1 MRKIMRKAV
10 TIKNIAEALNLS
22 RNTVAKA
29 LNGRYV
35 PEKTRALVLK
45 KAAEM
50 HYKSLDTK
58 DTSSEQEKYR
68 ILLISGKPLNNIKY
82 FIPFIGGI
90 EQYCF
95 EHNHE
100 LFQYTFNSDTKP
112 FYELSSYV
120 KSLNID
126 GIITVECFDAD
137 FIRRLLNLKKPV
149 VFTDFTCKPVRSIVN
164 YDIVCADDIGS
175 AEEIVTLLKKKYG
188 ISRFSFIGDIEH
200 CMSFNDRFTGMLAGL
215 FKTSTPHYRGE
226 DLLKDDDS
234 FDYGNAGDL
243 KTEILKL
250 KYRPEC
256 FVCCNDFVARTVC
269 NALATLS
276 ISVPDDALVVGFDNV
291 PEAYSLSPKL
301 TSYAVDKSSLGKT
314 TMQTLIQRITFPEMP
329 TRRISVSAKLIVRE
343 STLRSANI

>member
-1 MRKIMRKAV
+1 MRKAV
-10 TIKNIAEALNLS
+10 TIKSIAEALNLS

-35 PEKTRALVLK
+35 PEKTRAAVLK

-50 HYKSLDTK
+50 HYKSLDAK
-58 DTSSEQEKYR
+58 DTSSKSEKYR
-68 ILLISGKPLNNIKY
+68 ILLVSGKPLNNIKY

-90 EQYCF
+90 EQFCY

-100 LFQYTFNSDTKP
+100 LFQYTFNYDTKP

-126 GIITVECFDAD
+126 GIITVECFDSD
-137 FIRRLLNLKKPV
+137 FVQRLLNLKKPV
-149 VFTDFTCKPVRSIVN
+149 VFTDFTCKPVRSLVN
-164 YDIVCADDIGS
+164 YDVVCADDVGS
-175 AEEIVTLLKKKYG
+175 AQEIVILLNKKYG
-188 ISRFSFIGDIEH
+188 ISKFSFIGDTEH
-200 CMSFNDRFTGMLAGL
+200 CMSFNDRYTGMLAGL
-215 FKTSTPHYRGE
+215 FKTNTPHHRGE
-226 DLLKDDDS
+226 DLLKDDYS
-234 FDYGNAGDL
+234 FDYGNAENL

-269 NALATLS
+269 NALAMLS
-276 ISVPDDALVVGFDNV
+276 VSVPDDAMVVGFDNV
-291 PEAYSLSPKL
+291 PEAYSLVPKL
-301 TSYAVDKSSLGKT
+301 TSYAVDKKFLGKAT
-314 TMQTLIQRITFPEMP
+314 VQTLIQRISFPEMP

-343 STLRSANI
+343 STLKSSDI

>member
-1 MRKIMRKAV
+1 MRKAV

-137 FIRRLLNLKKPV
+137 FIRSLLNLKKPV

-200 CMSFNDRFTGMLAGL
+200 CMSFNDRYTGMLAGL
-215 FKTSTPHYRGE
+215 FKN
-226 DLLKDDDS
+226 S
-234 FDYGNAGDL
+234 FDYGNAENL

-269 NALATLS
+269 NALAMLS
-276 ISVPDDALVVGFDNV
+276 VSVPDDAMVVGFDNV
-291 PEAYSLSPKL
+291 PEAYSLVPKL
-301 TSYAVDKSSLGKT
+301 TSYAVDKKFLGKAT
-314 TMQTLIQRITFPEMP
+314 VQTLIQRISFPEMP

-343 STLRSANI
+343 STLKSSDI

>member
-1 MRKIMRKAV
+1 MRKAV
-10 TIKNIAEALNLS
+10 TIKSIAEALNLS

-35 PEKTRALVLK
+35 PEKTRAAVLK

-50 HYKSLDTK
+50 HYKSLDAK
-58 DTSSEQEKYR
+58 DTSSESEKYR
-68 ILLISGKPLNNIKY
+68 ILLVSGKPLNNIKY

-90 EQYCF
+90 EQFCY

-100 LFQYTFNSDTKP
+100 LFQYTFNYDTKP

-120 KSLNID
+120 K
-126 GIITVECFDAD
+126 
-137 FIRRLLNLKKPV
+137 LLNLKKPV
-149 VFTDFTCKPVRSIVN
+149 VFTDFTCKPVRSFVN
-164 YDIVCADDIGS
+164 YDVVCADDVGS
-175 AEEIVTLLKKKYG
+175 AQEIVILLNKKYG
-188 ISRFSFIGDIEH
+188 ISKFSFIGDTEH
-200 CMSFNDRFTGMLAGL
+200 CMSFNDRYTGMLTGL
-215 FKTSTPHYRGE
+215 FKTNTPHHRGE

-234 FDYGNAGDL
+234 FDYGNAENL

-269 NALATLS
+269 NALAMLS
-276 ISVPDDALVVGFDNV
+276 VSVPDDAMVVGFDNV
-291 PEAYSLSPKL
+291 PEAYSLVPKL
-301 TSYAVDKSSLGKT
+301 TSYAVDKKFLGKAT
-314 TMQTLIQRITFPEMP
+314 VQTLIQRISFPEMP

-343 STLRSANI
+343 STLKSSDI